1 MNFRNALSRKR
12 PLVAIDITALIDVVF
27 LLLIFLLV
35 TTTFRKDE
43 HAFFIELP
51 TAGVEEVSVTVDK
64 TTVFVDRDGGLHL
77 LTMASGQPVDPGS
90 TSNATRV
97 TPAELTTRLTTLHK
111 KNPDQEIAVRGERQA
126 NFQKMVDVIAV
137 IKNVGFRRIW
147 FPYELENKAP

>member
-43 HAFFIELP
+43 HAFLIELP